1 MRYSTYYEY
10 PCLFIAAADNAVQV
24 FYCGLVAFSQAVDI
38 AADRG
43 GSGIAGVDAESSLH
57 RLKRILL
64 ANQPDEGFCA
74 IDVRVG
80 ILSV

>member
-1 MRYSTYYEY
+1 
-10 PCLFIAAADNAVQV
+10 
-24 FYCGLVAFSQAVDI
+24 VDI